1 MNHPR
6 PLDLAQRDLAY
17 IVHPYTN
24 FKTNEANG
32 PFIIDRGEGVY
43 VYDNDGKRYLEGMA
57 GLWSTSL
64 GFSEPR
70 LAEAAAKQF
79 ARLPYSQM
87 FGGRSHEPG
96 ILLAEELAR
105 ITPEGL
111 NHTLFANSG
120 SEANDAAVKIIWYYN
135 NQIGRKVKKKLVG
148 RHFGYH
154 GITVASGSLTGLA
167 PVHADFD
174 LPLDRMIHADAPSH
188 YHFAKGDETVEQFT
202 NRLAESFEA
211 LILKEG
217 PETIGA
223 FIAEPVMGAGG
234 VIVPPP
240 GYFDRIQAIL
250 KKYDIMFIV
259 DEVITGFGRTG
270 EMFGSFTYNLKPDMM
285 TMAKALS
292 SSYLPIS
299 ALIMTDKIYQ
309 AISDGS
315 AKNGAFAHGVTYAA
329 HPVCAA
335 VALETLAIYKERN
348 TVAHVKKVAPRLQS
362 GLGALQNHPLVGE
375 ARGIGLIGAVELT
388 RSKKDKT
395 PFDTKLGLAA
405 YVQSRA
411 AQHGVILRNVRDAI
425 AICPPLIIT
434 EDEIEELLQGLHR
447 ALDDGLDHARKQGW
461 V

>member
-32 PFIIDRGEGVY
+32 PFIIDRGEGIY
-43 VYDNDGKRYLEGMA
+43 VYDADGRRYIEGMA

-79 ARLPYSQM
+79 ARLPYSQI

-96 ILLAEELAR
+96 ILLAEELVK
-105 ITPEGL
+105 ITPDGL
-111 NHTLFANSG
+111 NHVLFANSG
-120 SEANDAAVKIIWYYN
+120 SEANDAACKIVWYYN
-135 NQIGRKVKKKLVG
+135 NQIGRKAKKKLVG
-148 RHFGYH
+148 RYFGYH

-174 LPLDRMIHADAPSH
+174 LPLDRMVHTDAPSY
-188 YHFAKGDETVEQFT
+188 YHFAKGDETVEQFVD
-202 NRLAESFEA
+202 RLAGNLEA
-211 LILKEG
+211 LIQKEG
-217 PETIGA
+217 AENIGA

-240 GYFDRIQAIL
+240 GYFQRIQEIL
-250 KKYDIMFIV
+250 RKHDILFIV
-259 DEVITGFGRTG
+259 DEVITGFARTG
-270 EMFGSFTYNLKPDMM
+270 ELFACQTYDLKPDMM

-299 ALIMTDKIYQ
+299 ALMMTDKIYQ
-309 AISDGS
+309 AVSDGS

-348 TVAHVKKVAPRLQS
+348 IVSHVKKVAPRLQN
-362 GLGALQNHPLVGE
+362 GLSALQNHPLVGE
-375 ARGIGLIGAVELT
+375 SRGVGLIGAVELT

-395 PFDTKLGLAA
+395 PFDSKLGLGA

-425 AICPPLIIT
+425 AVCPPLIIT

-447 ALDDGLDHARKQGW
+447 ALDDGLDHARKNGW

>member
-6 PLDLAQRDLAY
+6 PIDLAQRDLAY
-17 IVHPYTN
+17 VVHPYTN
-24 FKTNEANG
+24 FRTNEANG

-43 VYDNDGKRYLEGMA
+43 VYDADGRRYLEGMA

-70 LAEAAAKQF
+70 LAEAAARQF

-111 NHTLFANSG
+111 THALFANSG
-120 SEANDAAVKIIWYYN
+120 SEANDAACKIVWYYN
-135 NQIGRKVKKKLVG
+135 NQIGRKAKKKLVG
-148 RHFGYH
+148 RYFGYH

-174 LPLDRMIHADAPSH
+174 LPLDRMVHADAPSH
-188 YHFAKGDETVEQFT
+188 YHFAKGDETVEQFVE
-202 NRLAESFEA
+202 RLAESFEA
-211 LILKEG
+211 LIQKEG
-217 PETIGA
+217 PENIGA

-250 KKYDIMFIV
+250 RKHDILFIV
-259 DEVITGFGRTG
+259 DEVITGFARTG
-270 EMFGSFTYNLKPDMM
+270 EMFGSYTYNLKPDMM
-285 TMAKALS
+285 TLAKALS

-299 ALIMTDKIYQ
+299 ALMMTDKIYQ
-309 AISDGS
+309 AIADGS

-348 TVAHVKKVAPRLQS
+348 IVEHVKKVSPRLQS

-375 ARGIGLIGAVELT
+375 TRGVGLIGAVELT
-388 RSKKDKT
+388 QNKKDRKA
-395 PFDTKLGLAA
+395 FEAKLGLGA
-405 YVQSRA
+405 YVQARA

-434 EDEIEELLQGLHR
+434 EDEVEELLQGLHR
-447 ALDDGLDHARKQGW
+447 ALDDGLDHARKNGW